1 MWCSHVQGENKIMN
15 ISTET
20 VAKVILV
27 LVVLGIL
34 VGGAIFNANT
44 NVKKMDDSTNKM
56 YDSIVV
62 GSGN

>member
-1 MWCSHVQGENKIMN
+1 MN

>member
-1 MWCSHVQGENKIMN
+1 MN

-34 VGGAIFNANT
+34 IGGAILNANT
-44 NVKKMDDSTNKM
+44 NVAQMDSKTQSM
-56 YDSIVV
+56 YDSIEI
-62 GSGN
+62 GTGN